1 MLSRIPVP
9 ESAARKI
16 QTMILTGELKSGEKV
31 PSQREFSQML
41 KVSRAS
47 LREALLTL
55 ETLGLLKTEPGRGT
69 FISHERPS
77 AGRDM
82 APWRYAET
90 YSVHDVFETR
100 LMIEGQ
106 IAALAAQ
113 TLAEQQLQRLE
124 RATDAM
130 ERFWEAGDLLANV
143 EADVEFHGV
152 IVSHCGNRLLVDLY
166 QSIRDKLT
174 ETQRQPIPKTEP
186 ARMSESIAEHR
197 ALIKA
202 LRARDA
208 GKARAA
214 MERHIANTARC
225 AGVMIG

>member
-1 MLSRIPVP
+1 
-9 ESAARKI
+9 
-16 QTMILTGELKSGEKV
+16 MILTGELKSGEKV

-69 FISHERPS
+69 FVADARPS

-82 APWRYAET
+82 ARWRYAES

-106 IAALAAQ
+106 IAALSAL
-113 TLAEQQLQRLE
+113 TLSEEELQRLA

-130 ERFWEAGDLLANV
+130 ERCWADGDLLANV
-143 EADVEFHGV
+143 EADVEFHGL

-174 ETQRQPIPKTEP
+174 ETQRQPIPKTVP
-186 ARMSESIAEHR
+186 ARMSQSIAEHR
-197 ALIKA
+197 AIIA
-202 LRARDA
+202 AFGARDPA
-208 GKARAA
+208 KARRA

-225 AGVMIG
+225 AGIAVG